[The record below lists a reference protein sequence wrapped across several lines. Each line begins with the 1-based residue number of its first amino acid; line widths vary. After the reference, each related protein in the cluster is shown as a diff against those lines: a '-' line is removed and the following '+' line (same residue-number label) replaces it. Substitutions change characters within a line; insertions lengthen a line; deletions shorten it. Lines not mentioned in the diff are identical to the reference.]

1 MLLPTQLRGNRD
13 TMADTSLWPVV
24 VGGLLAGLFALG
36 GIGVGA
42 VVAAR
47 RDAAQER
54 HEKAKRRADKFEE
67 LVAALYDF
75 DHWVDSSRQRDAF
88 GFDIPQTVSPFAKVQ
103 AISSVYFP
111 QFDEAIRELDIA
123 TVQYRMWIHTAAVRR
138 IDNNITKVSEGLTE
152 AYTPYV
158 QKRDALLGALK
169 KFAHDEFQLGSA
181 ASGKLISGQRRRSS
195 AR

>member
-1 MLLPTQLRGNRD
+1 
-13 TMADTSLWPVV
+13 MADTSLWPVV
-24 VGGLLAGLFALG
+24 VGGLLTGAFALG
-36 GIGVGA
+36 GIWVGL
-42 VVAAR
+42 VATAR

-54 HEKAKRRADKFEE
+54 HEAKRMRADKFEE
-67 LVAALYDF
+67 LVAAVYEF

-88 GFDIPQTVSPFAKVQ
+88 GANIPETVSPFAKVQ
-103 AISSVYFP
+103 SISSVYFP

-123 TVQYRMWIHTAAVRR
+123 TIQYRMWIHTAAVRR

-181 ASGKLISGQRRRSS
+181 ASGKLMLGQRRRSS

>member
-1 MLLPTQLRGNRD
+1 
-13 TMADTSLWPVV
+13 MADTSLWPVV
-24 VGGLLAGLFALG
+24 VGGVLTGLFALG

-67 LVAALYDF
+67 LVAGLYEF
-75 DHWVDSSRQRDAF
+75 DHWVDSSRQRDAY
-88 GFDIPQTVSPFAKVQ
+88 GVDIPQTVSPFAKVQ
-103 AISSVYFP
+103 SISSVYFP

-123 TVQYRMWIHTAAVRR
+123 TIQYRMWIHTAAVRR
-138 IDNNITKVSEGLTE
+138 IDHDIAKVSEGLSE

-169 KFAHDEFQLGSA
+169 KFAHEEFQLGSA
-181 ASGKLISGQRRRSS
+181 ASGKLMSGQRRRSS

>member
-1 MLLPTQLRGNRD
+1 
-13 TMADTSLWPVV
+13 MADTSIWPNLLT
-24 VGGLLAGLFALG
+24 GLLTGVFALG
-36 GIGVGA
+36 GVGVTLLA
-42 VVAAR
+42 TSRREATQER
-47 RDAAQER
+47 RDA
-54 HEKAKRRADKFEE
+54 KKRRADKFEE
-67 LVAALYDF
+67 LVAALYEF

-88 GFDIPQTVSPFAKVQ
+88 GVDIPQTVSPFAKVQ

-123 TVQYRMWIHTAAVRR
+123 TIQYRMWIHTAAVRR
-138 IDNNITKVSEGLTE
+138 IDHNITQLSEGLSE

-181 ASGKLISGQRRRSS
+181 ASGKLMSGQRRRSS